1 MTTPKEKV
9 LPRQSKTSESLSS
22 RFVNNGL
29 NLFLFLSC
37 SSLVPLLFSLVHL
50 LFISCSSLV
59 HLLFISCSLPGH
71 CLFFVCSS
79 SVPLLFLYCSS
90 TVPLLFLYCSSCLFF
105 SLSGRSESP
114 TSTQARCPLGVRCCT
129 KNLPT
134 RQEGDEEG
142 NGAVNGHAME
152 QGNGN
157 VGRTAGTHDEGEGHV
172 H

>member
-1 MTTPKEKV
+1 MTPKEKV

-29 NLFLFLSC
+29 SLFLFLSC
-37 SSLVPLLFSLVHL
+37 SSPVLP
-50 LFISCSSLV
+50 CSSLV
-59 HLLFISCSLPGH
+59 HLLFTACSLPVH
-71 CLFFVCSS
+71 CLFFV
-79 SVPLLFLYCSS
+79 CSS

-105 SLSGRSESP
+105 SLSGRTESP
-114 TSTQARCPLGVRCCT
+114 TSAQARCPLGVRCCT

-134 RQEGDEEG
+134 RQKGDEER